1 MVKETENLGE
11 EGGVAQGKGQG
22 HETRRHITVYG
33 NHGDTNYYFN
43 ILALACQSHLEAQ
56 DYTCRSLYAVFFC
69 ANLHINQD
77 HMKKKKQQRK
87 TKKNNRKWFVQF
99 CLQESSQY
107 YVLHISTILVGLKNL
122 LDGMFSAVFR
132 LTSSHLVSIVRM
144 EDKFS

>member
-11 EGGVAQGKGQG
+11 EGGVAQDKGQG

-56 DYTCRSLYAVFFC
+56 DYTCRPLYAVFFC
-69 ANLHINQD
+69 ANLHINRD

-87 TKKNNRKWFVQF
+87 TKKKQ
-99 CLQESSQY
+99 QEMVRS
-107 YVLHISTILVGLKNL
+107 VLPSRIVTIL
-122 LDGMFSAVFR
+122 R
-132 LTSSHLVSIVRM
+132 LTYLHNSSRVKEFARWDVLGGVPFDLFTPSEHSENGRQV
-144 EDKFS
+144 